1 MNNPFLVTSPA
12 VVLPLSIKKRVATI
26 IDHCRGGRREKGRY
40 TSLEKKR
47 TTYKTSELG
56 NQYDFV
62 HSLTGNLETGEKEG
76 KILGC
81 HKASKGS
88 KGHSGHVL
96 SLTVTTDNKF
106 LVSIKIKL

>member
-1 MNNPFLVTSPA
+1 MLQ
-12 VVLPLSIKKRVATI
+12 LLSTI
-26 IDHCRGGRREKGRY
+26 VGVGERRKEGIQ
-40 TSLEKKR
+40 SLEKER

-62 HSLTGNLETGEKEG
+62 HSLTGNLETGKKEG

-81 HKASKGS
+81 HKASKGG